1 MINWVFIG
9 TEFGTW
15 ISCTAHTRALEKV
28 KSISC
33 SNGWLTSLTFFFLL
47 HYTPMILWLNNWF
60 SKLILKKIEKISS
73 GVYLLSDKQGFLL
86 YLILQWSSLSFNLS
100 LFFTKTWKIRNKRQS
115 YTVSNF
121 EISSS
126 VTLVQFLVEEL
137 CQILE
142 RIPSYHFLPLD
153 ATVELNK
160 THYKWLLYTKD
171 LPDGSGDK
179 ESACNAGDLCS
190 IPGSGRSPGEKNGYP
205 LWNSCLENS
214 TDWEA

>member
-1 MINWVFIG
+1 M
-9 TEFGTW
+9 
-15 ISCTAHTRALEKV
+15 
-28 KSISC
+28 
-33 SNGWLTSLTFFFLL
+33 
-47 HYTPMILWLNNWF
+47 
-60 SKLILKKIEKISS
+60 
-73 GVYLLSDKQGFLL
+73 
-86 YLILQWSSLSFNLS
+86 
-100 LFFTKTWKIRNKRQS
+100 
-115 YTVSNF
+115 
-121 EISSS
+121 
-126 VTLVQFLVEEL
+126 TLVQFLVEEL

-190 IPGSGRSPGEKNGYP
+190 VPGSGRSPGEKNGYP

-214 TDWEA
+214 TDGEA